1 MFAAGGVGA
10 ASASR
15 TTTEEPMLTTRFT
28 KLVGCS
34 VPIQQA
40 GMGAAA
46 PPELACAVSEAGGL
60 GMVGTA
66 RAGINPASLAGLLR
80 RTRDLTNRAFGV
92 NFIPRHYPGM
102 MREFVE
108 QAAKVARV
116 VECFYTEPDA
126 ELVRMIHDQGALASW
141 QVGSCEEALKAAEA
155 GCDIIVAQGVEAGG
169 HVRGTIGLLGLL
181 CEVLD
186 AVPQVPVLAAGGI
199 GTGRAIAAVLA
210 AGADGVRVG
219 TRFVASEEAGVH
231 PVYTDALIAA
241 RAEDSAYGSTFHVGW
256 PEAPHGTLRSAIAAA
271 QAHDGEIVAKVT
283 SLDGTERPV
292 PRFSTAVADRSATG
306 NIQAMALYA
315 GQSVGAIKRV
325 APAREIIQELVEQAE
340 DLLRR
345 AP

>member
-1 MFAAGGVGA
+1 
-10 ASASR
+10 
-15 TTTEEPMLTTRFT
+15 MLTTRFT

-40 GMGAAA
+40 GMGAAS

-66 RAGINPASLAGLLR
+66 RQGINPDTLAGLLS
-80 RTRDLTNRAFGV
+80 RTRNLTNRAFGV
-92 NFIPRHYPGM
+92 NFIPRFYPDK

-126 ELVRMIHDQGALASW
+126 ELVRVIHGQGALACW
-141 QVGSCEEALKAAEA
+141 QVGSREEALKAAEA

-181 CEVLD
+181 GEVLD
-186 AVPQVPVLAAGGI
+186 AVPEVPVLAAGGI
-199 GTGRAIAAVLA
+199 GTGRAVAAMLA
-210 AGADGVRVG
+210 AGADGVRIG
-219 TRFVASEEAGVH
+219 TRFVASEEAGLH
-231 PVYTDALIAA
+231 PIYTDALIAA
-241 RAEDSAYGSTFHVGW
+241 RAEDSVYGSNFHVGW
-256 PEAPHGTLRSAIAAA
+256 PEAPHGALRSAITAA
-271 QAHDGEIVAKVT
+271 QANDGEIVAKVMG
-283 SLDGTERPV
+283 LDGSERSV
-292 PRFSTAVADRSATG
+292 PRFSVVMADRSATG
-306 NIQAMALYA
+306 HVEAMALYA

-325 APAREIIQELVEQAE
+325 APAREIMRELVEQAE

-345 AP
+345 AR